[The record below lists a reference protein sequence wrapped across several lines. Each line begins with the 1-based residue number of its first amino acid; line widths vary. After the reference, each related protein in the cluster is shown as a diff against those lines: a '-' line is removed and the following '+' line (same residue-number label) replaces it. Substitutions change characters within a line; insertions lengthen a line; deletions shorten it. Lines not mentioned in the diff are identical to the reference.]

1 MQHWHPRRDD
11 AGQRVPIRRP
21 SKPSAPAT
29 WADPGAV
36 AQFVPGGP
44 TPAALGGVPVA
55 PWSPPHDG
63 AAWSALAARMGVAEP
78 PFACPAGLQPAAGAL
93 VVEPD
98 GRAWCVAPS
107 NCYGG
112 HALVLPK
119 GRTDGR
125 SLAATALVE
134 VFEEAGLRV
143 RLLAFLCDV
152 QRAVT
157 CTRFFLAERIGGS
170 PADMGWESQAC
181 ALAPMAAL
189 RGMLTHPG
197 DQAVLNAYCAMLG
210 PRHHG

>member
-1 MQHWHPRRDD
+1 MPWHPRRDD

-21 SKPSAPAT
+21 STASAPAT
-29 WADPGAV
+29 WGDPGAV
-36 AQFVPGGP
+36 ALFVPGGP
-44 TPAALGGVPVA
+44 VPSAVGGLPVA
-55 PWSPPHDG
+55 PWHPPCGDAG
-63 AAWSALAARMGVAEP
+63 WAALAASMPVAEP
-78 PFACPAGLQPAAGAL
+78 PFVCPAALQPAAGAL

-98 GRAWCVAPS
+98 GRAWCVGPS
-107 NCYGG
+107 NGYGG

-125 SLAATALVE
+125 SLAVTALIE

-157 CTRFFLAERIGGS
+157 CTRYFLAARIGGS

-197 DQAVLNAYCAMLG
+197 DQAVLDAYDAIRG
-210 PRHHG
+210 PLCHG

>member
-1 MQHWHPRRDD
+1 MHWHPRRDD

-29 WADPGAV
+29 WSDPQATAV
-36 AQFVPGGP
+36 FVPDGP
-44 TPAALGGVPVA
+44 VPVA
-55 PWSPPHDG
+55 LNGVPAAPWHPPRDD
-63 AAWSALAARMGVAEP
+63 AAWSALAASMPVAEP
-78 PFACPAGLQPAAGAL
+78 PFACPAALQPAAGAL

-107 NCYGG
+107 NGYGG

-157 CTRFFLAERIGGS
+157 CTRLFLAERIGGS
-170 PADMGWESQAC
+170 PADMEWESQA
-181 ALAPMAAL
+181 AVLAPVAAL
-189 RGMLTHPG
+189 RAMLTHPG
-197 DQAVLNAYCAMLG
+197 DLAALNAYNAMCG
-210 PRHHG
+210 PRRHH